1 MIPYKPAPLL
11 FVTCTPD
18 GMVAHCVVEG
28 QHHRIPLTTT
38 HALALLTQLV
48 SALEFHLKC
57 APTSPT
63 TSPT

>member
-1 MIPYKPAPLL
+1 MTPYKPAPLL
-11 FVTCTPD
+11 FVTCTLD
-18 GMVAHCVVEG
+18 GIVAHCVVDG
-28 QHHRIPLTTT
+28 QHHRLPVTQS

-48 SALEFHLKC
+48 SALEFSLKC